1 MGTAISRDSVVP
13 VRKAASSA
21 GFAGA
26 IRVLGEASEGAAE
39 APSDRDVWEV
49 TRG

>member
-1 MGTAISRDSVVP
+1 MGTAMIGDSVVP

-26 IRVLGEASEGAAE
+26 VRVLGEASEGAVE
-39 APSDRDVWEV
+39 APSDRGVWEV